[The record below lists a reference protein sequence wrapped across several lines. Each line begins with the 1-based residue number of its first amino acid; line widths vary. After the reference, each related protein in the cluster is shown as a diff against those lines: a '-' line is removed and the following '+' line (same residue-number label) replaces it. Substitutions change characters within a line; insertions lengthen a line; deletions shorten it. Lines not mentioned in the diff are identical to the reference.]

1 MNSYNDDT
9 VIIIMAGGLG
19 KRMNSSIPKVLHFI
33 NNKPMIIHVV
43 ETALKLNPHKICIVV
58 GKFFNEIQKTIEQ
71 TLCSKMP
78 DIRKKIEYVIQD
90 NPLGTG
96 HAVLC
101 CKNNLES
108 TINVNKIVVLSG
120 DVPLITYN
128 TLYKLINAL
137 SSVNILISNID
148 EPYGYGRIVL
158 ENNKIIKIIEEK
170 DCSEDNKKINL
181 INSGIYAFDK
191 TVLLKYIDKL
201 DNNNSQKEFYLTQ
214 IFEFINQ
221 DKLDIN
227 YIIVENNNEILGVNN
242 IEQLTNLNKII

>member
-1 MNSYNDDT
+1 MNSNNDDT

-19 KRMNSSIPKVLHFI
+19 KRMNSSIPKVLHII

-71 TLCSKMP
+71 TLCSNMP
-78 DIRKKIEYVIQD
+78 DIRKKIEYVLQD

-201 DNNNSQKEFYLTQ
+201 DNNNSQKEYYLTQ

>member
-1 MNSYNDDT
+1 MNSNNDDT
-9 VIIIMAGGLG
+9 VIIIMSGGLG
-19 KRMNSSIPKVLHFI
+19 KRMNSSIPKVLHII

-71 TLCSKMP
+71 TLCSNMP
-78 DIRKKIEYVIQD
+78 DIRKKIEYVLQD

-201 DNNNSQKEFYLTQ
+201 DNNNSQKEYYLTQ